1 MHQILIVRF
10 LMKLMLF
17 KTKSIYLEWLI
28 CLCYVGLLF
37 PTKISNVTLILL
49 LVYSLANLNFK
60 RLKETWKG
68 GFFLKIILA
77 YYFIH
82 VIGLLYTEDLKSG
95 LFILEKKISLLLL
108 PLLLLPVLLLLS
120 QFNVKSL
127 LLKLGIITMTGSLV
141 VLIMATFKSVI
152 LHDSQA
158 FFFENFSPIHYVYYA
173 IYFAAGSLILL
184 DATFDFFQKRKY
196 GLVVWFLLAAYSTGL
211 LILISSKMGIVSFS
225 IGAIILIYFRTA
237 NKKFVLSAILIL
249 VISLS
254 LFISIHDTTRQRFLD
269 LGKNFEILKE
279 DQIVYNENE
288 EFTGLNLR
296 VLFWKFSLSHLWE
309 EKKYLIGVGTGDAQ
323 YFIDEAYALHNLSVY
338 DYKGWDPHNQWVF
351 MTIQFGVIGV
361 LVLVLFYL
369 NGFWIAFC
377 KRDIRLVCFLLVTL
391 CFSMTES
398 ILESNKGIVFFALFS
413 VILFSPYSH
422 SKKAT

>member
-1 MHQILIVRF
+1 
-10 LMKLMLF
+10 MKLMLF
-17 KTKSIYLEWLI
+17 RTKSIYLEWLI

-37 PTKISNVTLILL
+37 PTKISNITLILL
-49 LVYSLANLNFK
+49 CVFSLFCFNLKQF
-60 RLKETWKG
+60 KETWG
-68 GFFLKIILA
+68 TGLFLRIIFV
-77 YYFIH
+77 YFIIH
-82 VIGLLYTEDLKSG
+82 VIGLLYTEDLKAG
-95 LFILEKKISLLLL
+95 LFILEKKIGLLLL
-108 PLLLLPVLLLLS
+108 PLLLLPALGGLYPVNLKTLLI
-120 QFNVKSL
+120 
-127 LLKLGIITMTGSLV
+127 KLGIITLLSSLV
-141 VLIMATFKSVI
+141 VLLIALFRSIALKDT
-152 LHDSQA
+152 QA

-173 IYFAAGSLILL
+173 IYFAIGSLIFL
-184 DATFDFFQKRKY
+184 DATFYYFQKKKY
-196 GLVVWFLLAAYSTGL
+196 GLLIWFILAAYSTGM
-211 LILISSKMGIVSFS
+211 LIIISSKMGIIAFVM
-225 IGAIILIYFRTA
+225 GAAFLIYFRTP
-237 NKKFVLSAILIL
+237 NKKYFFSASVILIT
-249 VISLS
+249 SLS

-279 DQIVYNENE
+279 DQIIYNAGE
-288 EFTGLNLR
+288 EFTGFNLR

-309 EKKYLIGVGTGDAQ
+309 ENEYLIGVGTGDAQ
-323 YFIDEAYALHNLSVY
+323 HFIDEAYTLHNLSVY

-413 VILFSPYSH
+413 VILFSPYSVH
-422 SKKAT
+422 PKKTT